1 MSFKDNDEDRV
12 MHSKSDNIEI
22 VINDEADKIIEK
34 LFLSLLSTYQI
45 RLETS
50 MKGGDFIFDCVHWL
64 HYKIDFKQ
72 GGSYIDSPNNNK

>member
-45 RLETS
+45 GLETS
-50 MKGGDFIFDCVHWL
+50 MKGSDFIFDCVH
-64 HYKIDFKQ
+64 
-72 GGSYIDSPNNNK
+72 

>member
-1 MSFKDNDEDRV
+1 MNVDNQRCFNVDSTLMCLLGLCLLKDNDEDRV

-50 MKGGDFIFDCVHWL
+50 MKGGDFIFDCVH
-64 HYKIDFKQ
+64 
-72 GGSYIDSPNNNK
+72 

>member
-1 MSFKDNDEDRV
+1 

-45 RLETS
+45 GLETS
-50 MKGGDFIFDCVHWL
+50 MKGSDFIFDCVHWL
-64 HYKIDFKQ
+64 HYKCHKIDFKQ